1 MAPTFDMNRKANQA
15 ALLRSPL
22 LSRTDIN
29 AKHNHSASSTST
41 WTLSSSSEAPR
52 TPPDEAAGVIDHGKE
67 LEDVMQ
73 TKGVNF
79 YPISSSFSDTSVT
92 RVHPKSLL
100 ARITRTN
107 TIGGQ
112 RVANERLKG
121 VMSTYTHAS
130 SNVSEIKIHRES
142 MLTRIARG
150 SVRPHGGVKGDVT
163 GRSESVIPSAT
174 TTVAGNQSTPFLP
187 NGRAIIPGYINNST
201 IRLCQFIA
209 LVMFTA
215 FNGPDSA
222 SEFLDS
228 DECSSLTAFV
238 WRTNNSLTAQRY
250 WVGGLKNPA
259 VFRSIVYLLRMFPSK
274 MSINSV
280 DTMKHAFAFISLLGI
295 KYDTDDRVLCKIVCR
310 GLGTP
315 NFDALERLA
324 LQVVDYDM
332 LVRNGD
338 WADCSVQVRECMR
351 VLTSKESQE
360 AVGGWLDVI
369 EVCPKP
375 RTALKRSGCIAN
387 MDKARILLKALATP
401 EMAASS
407 MAMKDRRMTAAERQ
421 AVEKRVLEWVK
432 GIPHTSRRYEG
443 HSATCRQ
450 LPSWPPALSNGQS
463 IAVPPSVIAP
473 SRAYAYPYA

>member
-1 MAPTFDMNRKANQA
+1 MCDINRKANQVV
-15 ALLRSPL
+15 LLCSPL

-79 YPISSSFSDTSVT
+79 YPVLSSFPDTSVT

-100 ARITRTN
+100 ARITCMNPTA
-107 TIGGQ
+107 GQ
-112 RVANERLKG
+112 RVANERLEG
-121 VMSTYTHAS
+121 VISTSTHAS
-130 SNVSEIKIHRES
+130 SNVSEIKIHREL
-142 MLTRIARG
+142 MLTRIAR
-150 SVRPHGGVKGDVT
+150 

-201 IRLCQFIA
+201 IRLCQFIV
-209 LVMFTA
+209 LVIFTA
-215 FNGPDSA
+215 FNGPDSVYA
-222 SEFLDS
+222 YIQLFKPGN
-228 DECSSLTAFV
+228 SLIAFI

-259 VFRSIVYLLRMFPSK
+259 LFHCIVYLLHMFPSK
-274 MSINSV
+274 IPINSV
-280 DTMKHAFAFISLLGI
+280 NTIKHAFAFISLLGI

-338 WADCSVQVRECMR
+338 WADCSVQVRKCMR
-351 VLTSKESQE
+351 VVTSKKSQE

-369 EVCPKP
+369 ELYGGGRPLYDC
-375 RTALKRSGCIAN
+375 KRKTEHGQEDVG
-387 MDKARILLKALATP
+387 MGK
-401 EMAASS
+401 
-407 MAMKDRRMTAAERQ
+407 
-421 AVEKRVLEWVK
+421 
-432 GIPHTSRRYEG
+432 G
-443 HSATCRQ
+443 HSSYKPQ
-450 LPSWPPALSNGQS
+450 
-463 IAVPPSVIAP
+463 I
-473 SRAYAYPYA
+473 

>member
-1 MAPTFDMNRKANQA
+1 MAATCDMNRKANQA
-15 ALLRSPL
+15 ALLCLPL

-29 AKHNHSASSTST
+29 AKHNHSALSTST

-52 TPPDEAAGVIDHGKE
+52 TPPDEAAGVINHGKE

-79 YPISSSFSDTSVT
+79 YPISSSFPDTSIT

-107 TIGGQ
+107 PTAGQ
-112 RVANERLKG
+112 RVANERLEG
-121 VMSTYTHAS
+121 VISTSTHAS

-142 MLTRIARG
+142 MLARIVRG
-150 SVRPHGGVKGDVT
+150 STRPQGEVNRDIA
-163 GRSESVIPSAT
+163 GR
-174 TTVAGNQSTPFLP
+174 
-187 NGRAIIPGYINNST
+187 
-201 IRLCQFIA
+201 
-209 LVMFTA
+209 
-215 FNGPDSA
+215 

-295 KYDTDDRVLCKIVCR
+295 KYDTNDRVLCTIVCR

-332 LVRNGD
+332 LVRGD
-338 WADCSVQVRECMR
+338 WTDCSVRHCECMR
-351 VLTSKESQE
+351 VLTSKK
-360 AVGGWLDVI
+360 LDAMK
-369 EVCPKP
+369 VCPGP
-375 RTALKRSGCIAN
+375 HTALKRSGCIAN
-387 MDKARILLKALATP
+387 MDKARILLKTLATP
-401 EMAASS
+401 KMADSC
-407 MAMKDRRMTAAERQ
+407 MAVEDRCMTARERQ
-421 AVEKRVLEWVK
+421 AMDKRVLEWVK
-432 GIPHTSRRYEG
+432 GIAHTSRRYEG

-463 IAVPPSVIAP
+463 IGVPPLVIAP